1 MRYSYFAFCGPHV
14 FRNGPVAGECHNAS
28 PGYYM
33 EIRRHGVHRGDFGS
47 RVPNQAVTRSVHE
60 HTVRLPVPDSGTN
73 SETLVEPGGQT
84 NLLSE
89 HIRGGLVGQCAPS
102 GDQGRIDR
110 GSRVRRSSIV
120 RRAFS
125 TQKPLCSRR
134 PQPDHRGLTIVIRFS
149 LDV

>member
-1 MRYSYFAFCGPHV
+1 
-14 FRNGPVAGECHNAS
+14 
-28 PGYYM
+28 M

-89 HIRGGLVGQCAPS
+89 HIRGGWSVNAHQVAIRVGLIEDLEYGEA
-102 GDQGRIDR
+102 R
-110 GSRVRRSSIV
+110 
-120 RRAFS
+120 
-125 TQKPLCSRR
+125 
-134 PQPDHRGLTIVIRFS
+134 
-149 LDV
+149 